1 MILSLCCHLRYTI
14 PQKKQMKR
22 ESSDSDAESDAE
34 QSAFNANSN
43 GDKEEEEAS
52 ERSALVHSP
61 HHQRDIHKV
70 VAKAE
75 RALPLEFL
83 AQPMSAASIPP
94 GQLPKGG
101 KAFEEAEF
109 SSGILLLPPR
119 AVKQRELTHT
129 VESFYVVSAE
139 RGKLQVT
146 IGDTVMRMSK
156 GDPFIVPVGNVY
168 SLENLSERKE
178 VKVYFHLIHSSDQ
191 MEKDVRQRVEDEERS
206 GEKRRERRRMEQEE
220 EDDDEEELN

>member
-1 MILSLCCHLRYTI
+1 
-14 PQKKQMKR
+14 MKR
-22 ESSDSDAESDAE
+22 ESSESEADSDAE
-34 QSAFNANSN
+34 QSAFNPATN
-43 GDKEEEEAS
+43 GDNNDDDSS
-52 ERSALVHSP
+52 ERLALVHSP
-61 HHQRDIHKV
+61 HHQADIHKV

-75 RALPLEFL
+75 KALPLEFL
-83 AQPMSAASIPP
+83 AQPLSAASIPHT
-94 GQLPKGG
+94 QLPKGG
-101 KAFEEAEF
+101 KAFEEREF

-146 IGDTVMRMSK
+146 IGETVLRLSR

-191 MEKDVRQRVEDEERS
+191 MEKELRQRMEEEHSS
-206 GEKRRERRRMEQEE
+206 GEKRRGRRRGRGQDEDENDE
-220 EDDDEEELN
+220 EDDEELN

>member
-1 MILSLCCHLRYTI
+1 M
-14 PQKKQMKR
+14 
-22 ESSDSDAESDAE
+22 ESDNE
-34 QSAFNANSN
+34 PSAFHANDN
-43 GDKEEEEAS
+43 NDDDTA
-52 ERSALVHSP
+52 ERLALVHSP
-61 HHQRDIHKV
+61 HHQQDIHKV

-75 RALPLEFL
+75 KALPLEFL

-94 GQLPKGG
+94 TQLPKGG
-101 KAFEEAEF
+101 KAFEEREF

-139 RGKLQVT
+139 RSKLQVT
-146 IGDTVMRMSK
+146 IGETVLRLSK

-178 VKVYFHLIHSSDQ
+178 VKVYFHLIQSSEQ
-191 MEKDVRQRVEDEERS
+191 VEKEVRQRMEEEHS
-206 GEKRRERRRMEQEE
+206 GEERRRRMRDERDDIDDDE
-220 EDDDEEELN
+220 DDEEELN